1 MAQEELRKER
11 SRYSAALE
19 IELDN
24 CLAELG
30 WDWKIKSISKYI
42 ILTLYI
48 QKKTIENNSMRKK
61 FKNVTNSK
69 LLNN

>member
-30 WDWKIKSISKYI
+30 
-42 ILTLYI
+42 
-48 QKKTIENNSMRKK
+48 
-61 FKNVTNSK
+61 
-69 LLNN
+69 

>member
-24 CLAELG
+24 CLAAWLRLKDLPGHPPGASLFATPLG
-30 WDWKIKSISKYI
+30 CSI
-42 ILTLYI
+42 T
-48 QKKTIENNSMRKK
+48 
-61 FKNVTNSK
+61 
-69 LLNN
+69 